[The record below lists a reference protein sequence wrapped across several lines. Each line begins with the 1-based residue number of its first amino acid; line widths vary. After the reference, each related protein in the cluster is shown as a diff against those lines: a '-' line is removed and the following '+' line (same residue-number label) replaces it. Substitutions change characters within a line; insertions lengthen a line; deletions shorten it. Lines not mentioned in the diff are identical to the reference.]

1 MRLFGRKL
9 AGLVRVPEVSM
20 EDGAER
26 KAWLHILEQLATPV
40 LSALAD
46 GRLRATMPVESH
58 VASSD
63 RARYTHLEAFARLLA
78 GIAPWLELGAD
89 ASAEGRTRAH
99 YAQLARAALR
109 AAVDPASPD
118 YLNFADGMQ
127 PVVDIGF
134 LAQAILRAP
143 NELWLKLDTRTQEQ
157 LAAALLATRSRRPL
171 FNNWLLFAG
180 IVEAALH
187 RMGRPYDSMRVDY
200 AVRQHEQWYLGDG
213 AYGDGPQWHWDY
225 YNSFVIQPMLVDIA
239 QALAQ
244 EAEWQP
250 WQAPILQR
258 ARRYAAVSERLIS
271 PEGTF
276 PPLGRSLAYRFGV
289 LQALGQAAL
298 LDNLPDGLAP
308 GGVRA
313 AMTAVITRMASAP
326 NTFDHNGWL
335 TIGFCGAQPGI
346 GEPYIS
352 TGSCYL
358 CAVGLL
364 PLGLPDGHPFWTAP
378 AEPWTAQKLWGGTD
392 LPPDKH
398 I

>member
-1 MRLFGRKL
+1 MADRT
-9 AGLVRVPEVSM
+9 
-20 EDGAER
+20 ER
-26 KAWLHILEQLATPV
+26 KAWLHVLEQLAMPV
-40 LSALAD
+40 LSALAA
-46 GRLRATMPVESH
+46 GRLRTTMPVEAH
-58 VASSD
+58 ALSSD
-63 RARYTHLEAFARLLA
+63 RAQYTHLEAFARLLA

-89 ASAEGRTRAH
+89 GTAEGRTRAD
-99 YAQLARAALR
+99 YAALARAALR
-109 AAVDPASPD
+109 AAVDPDSPD
-118 YLNFADGMQ
+118 YLNFSDGMQ
-127 PVVDIGF
+127 PIVDLGF

-143 NELWLKLDTRTQEQ
+143 NELWLKLDMRTQDQ
-157 LAAALLATRSRRPL
+157 LVATLLATRSRRPL

-180 IVEAALH
+180 IVEAAFY
-187 RMGRPYDSMRVDY
+187 RMGRPYDPMRVDY

-213 AYGDGPQWHWDY
+213 AYGDGAEWHWDY
-225 YNSFVIQPMLVDIA
+225 YNSFVIQPMLVDIV
-239 QALAQ
+239 QALGQ
-244 EAEWQP
+244 EVEWQP

-258 ARRYAAVSERLIS
+258 ARRYAAVLERLIS

-298 LDNLPDGLAP
+298 LDNLPEALAP

-313 AMTAVITRMASAP
+313 AMTTVITRMASAP

-335 TIGFCGAQPGI
+335 TIGFCGAQPSV
-346 GEPYIS
+346 GETYIS

-364 PLGLPDGHPFWTAP
+364 PLGLPEQHPFWTAP
-378 AEPWTAQKLWGGTD
+378 VEPWTSQKLWGGVD
-392 LPPDKH
+392 LPPDKS